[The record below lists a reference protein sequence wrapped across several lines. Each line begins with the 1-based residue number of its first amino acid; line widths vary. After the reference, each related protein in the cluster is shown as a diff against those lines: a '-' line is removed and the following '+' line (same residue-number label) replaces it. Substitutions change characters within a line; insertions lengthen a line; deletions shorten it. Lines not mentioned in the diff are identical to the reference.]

1 MDAEGLNK
9 YPVEAITSSYVVKDE
24 YIVENLIDGKADT
37 WYAAEGAGEY
47 VVFDYGEVKDIDVI
61 AFDMLYGLRRKTFFK
76 LEVSEDGENWTEIFD
91 GSNSQKTDEM
101 EYLDTEGT
109 KARYLKLINYG
120 NSEGSKWISLVE
132 LEAYGK

>member
-1 MDAEGLNK
+1 MKTKKALAVLLAVVMLVMPLAVSSFAAGEIIASPVKTAYTDAEFFNPQGL
-9 YPVEAITSSYVVKDE
+9 
-24 YIVENLIDGKADT
+24 
-37 WYAAEGAGEY
+37 
-47 VVFDYGEVKDIDVI
+47 
-61 AFDMLYGLRRKTFFK
+61 
-76 LEVSEDGENWTEIFD
+76 EIFD
-91 GSNSQKTDEM
+91 GSNSQKTDDM